1 MSVLSSSWVVSLRD
15 PVMVIIDSIHARSR
29 DSPRR
34 EHDADSAHP
43 DHAASATIGERNLE
57 TSEARSCREIGAVL
71 SLARGV

>member
-43 DHAASATIGERNLE
+43 DHAASAPERERNLE
-57 TSEARSCREIGAVL
+57 TSEARSCC
-71 SLARGV
+71 